1 MTEKERLV
9 WEKWERYVEE
19 RYDTIVDQLH
29 YYQPESLSFTRNL
42 AAELGMECTPKELE
56 TFAVMIRTTIEKIS
70 YERFKDDE

>member
-1 MTEKERLV
+1 MTEKERLA

-19 RYDTIVDQLH
+19 RYDTIVDQLA
-29 YYQPESLSFTRNL
+29 YYQPENLPFTRNL

-56 TFAVMIRTTIEKIS
+56 TFAAMIRTAIEKIS

>member
-1 MTEKERLV
+1 MTEKERLA

-29 YYQPESLSFTRNL
+29 LYQPENLPFTRNL

-56 TFAVMIRTTIEKIS
+56 TFAELIRTTIERIS
-70 YERFKDDE
+70 YERFKNDE

>member
-1 MTEKERLV
+1 MIDKEREA

-29 YYQPESLSFTRNL
+29 FYQPENLSFTRNL
-42 AAELGMECTPKELE
+42 AAEQGMECTPKELE
-56 TFAVMIRTTIEKIS
+56 TFAELIRATIERIS

>member
-1 MTEKERLV
+1 MIDKEREA

-29 YYQPESLSFTRNL
+29 FYQPENLSFTRNL

-56 TFAVMIRTTIEKIS
+56 TFAELIRTTIERIS

>member
-1 MTEKERLV
+1 MTDKEREA

-29 YYQPESLSFTRNL
+29 FYQPENLSFTRNL

-56 TFAVMIRTTIEKIS
+56 TFAELIRTTIERIS

>member
-1 MTEKERLV
+1 MTEKERLA

-29 YYQPESLSFTRNL
+29 FYQPENLPFTRNL

-56 TFAVMIRTTIEKIS
+56 TFAELIRTTIERIS
-70 YERFKDDE
+70 YERFKNDE

>member
-1 MTEKERLV
+1 MIDKEREA
-9 WEKWERYVEE
+9 WKKWERYVEE

-29 YYQPESLSFTRNL
+29 FYQPENLSFTRNL

-56 TFAVMIRTTIEKIS
+56 TFAELIRTTIERIS

>member
-1 MTEKERLV
+1 MNDKERLA

-29 YYQPESLSFTRNL
+29 LYQPENLPFTRNL

-56 TFAVMIRTTIEKIS
+56 TFAELIRTTIERIS
-70 YERFKDDE
+70 YERFKNDE

>member
-1 MTEKERLV
+1 MTEKERKA

-29 YYQPESLSFTRNL
+29 YYQPENLPFTRNL

-56 TFAVMIRTTIEKIS
+56 TFAELIRTTIERIS
-70 YERFKDDE
+70 YERFKNDE